1 MIMKRLSFLLFCFVV
16 LGTFSVKAA
25 LEENVAG
32 TVKHVTGSALAVQN
46 AEIRQLKVGDPVM
59 IGDILS
65 TGTDSRLEIA
75 MVDDGKFKL
84 GAKTSFV
91 VVDYTFG
98 TKNDNVVMELLNGAM
113 DGVSGQIAKANPDGM
128 KVVTRSATIG
138 IRGTKFFVGE
148 MNGDNDIH
156 VAHWSGGGVHV
167 KNYAGEVFLKDEGV
181 GTIIEHH
188 NKKPAAPE
196 SWAGEK
202 QERAKSM
209 TNHS

>member
-1 MIMKRLSFLLFCFVV
+1 MKKLLFLLFCFFV
-16 LGTFSVKAA
+16 LDTFSAKAA
-25 LEENVAG
+25 PEENVAG
-32 TVKHVTGSALAVQN
+32 TVKYVTGSALAVQN

-65 TGTDSRLEIA
+65 TGSDSRLEIA
-75 MVDDGKFKL
+75 MVDNGNFKL

-128 KVVTRSATIG
+128 KVLTRTATIG

-148 MNGDNDIH
+148 MNGDGDIH
-156 VAHWSGGGVHV
+156 VAHWSGGGVKV
-167 KNYAGEVFLKDEGV
+167 KNYAGEVFLKDENV
-181 GTIIEHH
+181 GTVIK
-188 NKKPAAPE
+188 NLDKKPAKPE
-196 SWAGEK
+196 SWDGEK
-202 QERAKSM
+202 FNRAKAM
-209 TNHS
+209 TDHS